1 MDVLK
6 QISEV
11 RHLFLDSGC
20 VVVCVLRSLVA
31 GCLLPVLHCSM
42 LCDLA
47 APHNPLCAR
56 QGGDV
61 APVSLAQYIQRCSDV
76 VVGDVKSVLCIHA
89 GEYCKQQ

>member
-20 VVVCVLRSLVA
+20 VVVCVLRSLVV

-56 QGGDV
+56 QEGDMPPFLWHSTLKGV
-61 APVSLAQYIQRCSDV
+61 AMGL
-76 VVGDVKSVLCIHA
+76 L
-89 GEYCKQQ
+89 ET